1 MHTVNLIISAVR
13 PHGNVGVRVLPGRS
27 APTEG

>member
-1 MHTVNLIISAVR
+1 MHTANFINAVR
-13 PHGNVGVRVLPGRS
+13 PRDSVGVRVLPGRS